1 MTRVIGILSGKGGV
15 GKTTLTAN
23 LAVELAKRGREVYA
37 IDCNISTSH
46 LGMYFGFYDY
56 SVTINDVLRG
66 DNEIEDAIYEHKS
79 GVKIIPGS
87 LSPHDVAGIDV
98 AQLKDNIKKLVGKA
112 DYILL
117 DSAPGLGREAMGAII
132 SSDEVLFITKPTLP
146 SLIDMLRLKE
156 IVKWFKIEAI
166 GLVVNMYKRDYKMK
180 IEDIKKAVDLPILTV
195 IPYDPLVIKSFKL
208 SIPVVLLNPK
218 AKSSK
223 KFRELAAYLEQ
234 EVKERGNII
243 QRLLSFFRFR

>member
-15 GKTTLTAN
+15 GKTTLAAN
-23 LAVELAKRGREVYA
+23 LAVELAKMGKEVYA

-66 DNEIEDAIYEHKS
+66 DNDIEDAVYEHKS

-87 LSPHDVAGIDV
+87 LSPHDLGGIDISL
-98 AQLKDNIKKLVGKA
+98 LKKNIKKLVGKA

-117 DSAPGLGREAMGAII
+117 DSAPGLGREAMGTII
-132 SSDEVLFITKPTLP
+132 SSDEVIFITMPTMP

-156 IVKWFKIEAI
+156 MVKWFNLRTV
-166 GLVVNMYKRDYKMK
+166 GLVVNKFGKDYKMTVN
-180 IEDIKKAVDLPILTV
+180 DIKKAVDLPILTV
-195 IPYDPLVIKSFKL
+195 IPYDKEVIRSFKL
-208 SIPVVLLNPK
+208 SLPLVLLNPK
-218 AKSSK
+218 SNASK
-223 KFRELAAYLEQ
+223 KFKELAKLIDVGES
-234 EVKERGNII
+234 EPKSSVLK
-243 QRLLSFFRFR
+243 RLMNFFKF